1 MSAATP
7 VSDPMEA
14 DGVAI
19 ARPVVAS
26 RYAEAQV
33 LVAAL
38 ACTPTASLDT
48 CPDSPPYGGLKMP
61 HEGGGMGS
69 HLLLLCV
76 LLVLNTI
83 NFWDRNLLF
92 SLAATST
99 PGCEQVC
106 DGVCYWTLS

>member
-1 MSAATP
+1 M
-7 VSDPMEA
+7 
-14 DGVAI
+14 AI

-48 CPDSPPYGGLKMP
+48 CPDSPPSGGLKMP
-61 HEGGGMGS
+61 YEGGRVEGGMGS
-69 HLLLLCV
+69 HLLLLGV
-76 LLVLNTI
+76 LLLLNTI

-99 PGCEQVC
+99 PGCEQVGDWVLC
-106 DGVCYWTLS
+106 